1 MPNLVYRPY
10 QVKAVA
16 AGGRTDNGIIVAP
29 TGSGKSVICA
39 GLVKDFDGGTLIL
52 QPSKEVL
59 ESNFAK
65 AKAIGV
71 DAEIYSA
78 SMKTKNVGDVTYATI
93 KSIIGCLDKFS
104 HVKNLIIDECHLVNA
119 KGGQYEQL
127 ISALKPKHLIGMTAT
142 PYRMAT
148 NSMGSFMRVLTR
160 TKPKIFKDIVYNIQP
175 FELVNAGF
183 LLNPEFV
190 ALDVDDSMLLSNST
204 GADFTASSLELFSVR
219 NDLRARAINLCEGVA
234 SKHRSILIFSESV
247 ADSQY
252 IVEKLNGLGI
262 AAAEINANTPAK
274 ERAGRLEKFH
284 DGEIGVMVNVGTLTT
299 GYDFPALDAIID
311 ARPIMSVAL
320 HYQKVGRVV
329 RPYPGKNPFVYDL
342 AGNYFRLGN
351 PLEYRMLQGKTG
363 LWDLYSPFGRL
374 TSVAIGERECD
385 ALVGFGK
392 HKDKPMKDLPNPYI
406 EWCLN
411 ELSGDRKSRF
421 AVEAVRREAFGVAA

>member
-1 MPNLVYRPY
+1 MSIKYRGY
-10 QVKAVA
+10 QASAIA
-16 AGGRTDNGIIVAP
+16 AGIKSANGIIVAP

-39 GLVKDFDGGTLIL
+39 GLVDGFDGGTLIL

-65 AKAIGV
+65 ATALGI
-71 DAEIYSA
+71 DAEIFSA
-78 SMKTKNVGDVTYATI
+78 SLKTKNIGQVTYATI

-104 HVKNLIIDECHLVNA
+104 HVKNLIIDEAHLVNA

-127 ISALKPKHLIGMTAT
+127 IAELKPVHLIGMTAT
-142 PYRMAT
+142 PYRLAS
-148 NSMGSFMRVLTR
+148 NSMGSFMRVLNR
-160 TKPKIFKDIVYNIQP
+160 TKPKIFKDIIYNIQP

-190 ALDVDDSMLLSNST
+190 ALDVDDSMLKGNST

-219 NDLRARAINLCEGVA
+219 NNLRSQAITLCESIA

-247 ADSQY
+247 RDSQY

-274 ERAGRLEKFH
+274 EREHRLEKFH
-284 DGEIGVMVNVGTLTT
+284 AGEIKVMVNVGTLTT

-329 RPYPGKNPFVYDL
+329 RPFPGKNPVIYDL
-342 AGNYFRLGN
+342 AGNYQRLGN

-374 TSVAIGERECD
+374 TSVAIGDRESE
-385 ALVGFGK
+385 LKVGFGK
-392 HKDKPMKDLPNPYI
+392 HKDTPIRQVPDGYLEWGIGDLKG
-406 EWCLN
+406 EA
-411 ELSGDRKSRF
+411 KQRF
-421 AVEAVRREAFGVAA
+421 SAEIVRRQAFEAAF